1 MTLVTLMVTHQS
13 ELMTLAVVAMMMAMS
28 PGADFALVTRNS
40 IGISRSAGLQ
50 TSMGI
55 TLGIWVHV
63 IYCISGLALVINTSP
78 ALFNIIKYGG
88 ALYLIYLGIS
98 SLSLKDK
105 SVSEQETDI
114 HDKPSFKYIMVG
126 FMSNALNPKT
136 TLFFL
141 GIYSQLVT
149 LDTPFI
155 LQLLYGGI
163 ISVAHLC
170 WFFSL
175 SYLLSHEKF
184 INIFQKYQVIVI
196 RALGIALIAFGAR
209 IVFY

>member
-1 MTLVTLMVTHQS
+1 MSIVSLLGIHQS
-13 ELMTLAVVAMMMAMS
+13 ELITLAVVAIMMAMS

-50 TSMGI
+50 TSLGI

-63 IYCISGLALVINTSP
+63 IYCISGLVVVINTSP
-78 ALFNIIKYGG
+78 ALFNVIKYGG

-98 SLSLKDK
+98 SLNQKGKPLPDSK
-105 SVSEQETDI
+105 SEQATNG
-114 HDKPSFKYIMVG
+114 SFKYVLLG

-141 GIYSQLVT
+141 GIFSQLVT
-149 LDTPFI
+149 LDTPLI
-155 LQLLYGGI
+155 LQLLYGLI

-170 WFFSL
+170 WFYSL
-175 SYLLSHEKF
+175 SYLLTHERF
-184 INIFQKYQVIVI
+184 IDIFQKYQTVII
-196 RALGIALIAFGAR
+196 RALGITLIAFGAKLLL
-209 IVFY
+209 Y